1 MRTRT
6 LLLLAVGCGL
16 AILVA
21 GGVFFLQI
29 AQTDTATTSLPIGAT
44 AQAGDLEVTVVGATE
59 SDGRLS
65 VDVELAGVD
74 ADVRNDFT
82 LLAGTALAPVGDAPG
97 ECVRATVAPQQCTLV
112 FDTSAVVADV
122 RVLLVRRGED
132 QHRWTLTGS

>member
-16 AILVA
+16 AILLA

-29 AQTDTATTSLPIGAT
+29 ARTDKPTTSLPIGAT

-59 SDGRLS
+59 SGGRMS

-74 ADVRNDFT
+74 ADVRDDFT
-82 LLAGTALAPVGDAPG
+82 LLAGTALKPVGGEPG
-97 ECVRATVAPQQCTLV
+97 ECARATVAPQQCTLV
-112 FDTSAVVADV
+112 FDTSDVVADV
-122 RVLLVRRGED
+122 RVLLLRRGED